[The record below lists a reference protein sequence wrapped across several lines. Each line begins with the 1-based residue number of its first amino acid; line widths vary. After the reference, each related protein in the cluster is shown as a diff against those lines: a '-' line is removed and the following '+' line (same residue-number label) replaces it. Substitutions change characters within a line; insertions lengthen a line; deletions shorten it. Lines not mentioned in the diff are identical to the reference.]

1 MEELMGPPGHAQGD
15 RSAGGEED
23 RACGPLLAGE
33 GLATLQLP
41 SSEPVVQL
49 GLGHQFSLQFTT
61 LKISGKPG
69 RCPLCRF
76 LLLRNLTLTQV
87 SHVLRLQK
95 QL

>member
-1 MEELMGPPGHAQGD
+1 MEELMGLPGRAQED
-15 RSAGGEED
+15 RSTGGEED
-23 RACGPLLAGE
+23 RACSALLAGQ

-69 RCPLCRF
+69 RCPLCCF
-76 LLLRNLTLTQV
+76 LLLRKLTLT
-87 SHVLRLQK
+87 
-95 QL
+95 